1 MERTEYALVPEWLRC
16 TRSVAGGGSS
26 ARHTEIS
33 SSMYTTRSR
42 SCRISSEKDSSRL
55 LDRSSSSDSRRIS
68 NSNGSAKHP
77 YSSFTR
83 IHREKNRVRDKE
95 KSLSDEI
102 WEDGSSNRL
111 ASILNSGV
119 ERSGFKRSQSLVSRK
134 PGEVFPRRTEDTKN
148 SISRQSSNDVLFG
161 GTNPSGIQKSA
172 FEKGFPSLGTEE
184 KQDMTGT
191 RRVLSSGLS
200 SAVQSLP
207 IGNSGFIGS
216 EKWTSALAEVPAV
229 IANNGTCHSPSQQN
243 GVTFATSTSGASC
256 GAGLNM
262 AEALSQPQA
271 RVRIALEISD
281 KSQRFEE
288 LAIKQSRQLI
298 PMTPS
303 MPKPSGLSSGDKSKQ
318 PKSTVRTT
326 EMVVASSKAVQPP
339 PHSPQFSNQS
349 RSGQVR
355 SDSSSTS
362 HNGKFL
368 VLKPGRENTVSIV
381 AKDASISS
389 GDANCRVLNGQ
400 LVAPSTPTAL
410 SLNGSMA
417 TAFPLSSKSTTDKRS
432 SHSALARSRSEFFNL
447 MRKKTTANDVTVLSN
462 PSLAVKEDHAPKSPR
477 ALENGNQMVCNGNGD
492 YISEKSNNFS
502 DAGQTNMFCNGQ
514 ICPDEEEA
522 AFLRS
527 LGWEENSGEDEGL
540 TEEEISAFYQEYM
553 NRRPSLEVCGSSL
566 DTV

>member
-16 TRSVAGGGSS
+16 TRSVAGAGSS
-26 ARHTEIS
+26 ARHSEIS
-33 SSMYTTRSR
+33 SSIYTTRSR
-42 SCRISSEKDSSRL
+42 SCRISSEKDSSRF
-55 LDRSSSSDSRRIS
+55 LDRSSSSDTRRIS

-102 WEDGSSNRL
+102 WEDCSSNRL

-134 PGEVFPRRTEDTKN
+134 PAEVFPRRTEDTKN
-148 SISRQSSNDVLFG
+148 SISRQSSTDVLSG
-161 GTNPSGIQKSA
+161 GIQKSA

-216 EKWTSALAEVPAV
+216 EKWTSALAEVPAI

-243 GVTFATSTSGASC
+243 GVTFATSTSGASF
-256 GAGLNM
+256 GEGLNM
-262 AEALSQPQA
+262 AEALSHHQA
-271 RVRIALEISD
+271 RVRITPEISD

-303 MPKPSGLSSGDKSKQ
+303 MPKSSGLSSGDKSKQ

-326 EMVVASSKAVQPP
+326 EMIVASSKAVQPP

-368 VLKPGRENTVSIV
+368 VLKPGRENVISIV

-417 TAFPLSSKSTTDKRS
+417 TAFSLSSKSTIDKRS
-432 SHSALARSRSEFFNL
+432 SHSALAQSRSEFFNL
-447 MRKKTTANDVTVLSN
+447 MRRKTTANDVTVLSS
-462 PSLAVKEDHAPKSPR
+462 PSLAVKEDHAPKSSR
-477 ALENGNQMVCNGNGD
+477 ALENGNQTVINGNGD

-502 DAGQTNMFCNGQ
+502 DAGQTNMFCDGQ

-553 NRRPSLEVCGSSL
+553 NRRPSLEVCGRSRE
-566 DTV
+566 TV